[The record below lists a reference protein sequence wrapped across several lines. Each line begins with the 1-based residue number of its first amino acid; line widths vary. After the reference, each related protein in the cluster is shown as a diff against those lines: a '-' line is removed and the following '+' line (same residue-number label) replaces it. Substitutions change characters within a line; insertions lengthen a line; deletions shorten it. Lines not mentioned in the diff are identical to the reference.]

1 MTQLV
6 RNVEDL
12 AQLVEARR
20 SQRPFVVAIAGR
32 GGAGKSTLA
41 HQLAMRVADSAVVP
55 LDDFLVKDTLLADR
69 VEEHFDLSRVE
80 REVLISFTQGL
91 AFNYRR
97 LDWDSGLLVPIDG
110 IIDSTLIVLEGICA
124 FEPPLES
131 YVDLKVWFDTPAI
144 LATARGRQRD
154 AGTENAAH
162 WDAWERQDTDF
173 LARRRPDH
181 RADVV
186 IPGS

>member
-12 AQLVEARR
+12 AQLVEAQR

-41 HQLAMRVADSAVVP
+41 QQLAMRVIDSAVVP
-55 LDDFLVKDTLLADR
+55 LDDFLLKSSLLAPR
-69 VEEHFDLSRVE
+69 VEDHFDLSRIE
-80 REVLISFTQGL
+80 REVLVSFTQGL

-97 LDWDSGLLVPIDG
+97 LDWESDTLVPIDG
-110 IIDSTLIVLEGICA
+110 IIDSTLIVLEGICS

-131 YVDLKVWFDTPAI
+131 YVDLKIWVDTPAKI
-144 LATARGRQRD
+144 ATARGRERD
-154 AGTENAAH
+154 AGNENADC
-162 WDAWERQDTDF
+162 WDAWEHHDTDF
-173 LARRRPDH
+173 LARRHPDR

>member
-12 AQLVEARR
+12 AQLVEAQR

-41 HQLAMRVADSAVVP
+41 QQLAMRVIDSAVVP
-55 LDDFLVKDTLLADR
+55 LDDFLVKDSWLDPR

-97 LDWDSGLLVPIDG
+97 LDWESDTLVPIDG
-110 IIDSTLIVLEGICA
+110 IIDSTLIVLDGICA
-124 FEPPLES
+124 FEPPLDS
-131 YVDLKVWFDTPAI
+131 YIDLRVWVDTPASM
-144 LATARGRQRD
+144 ATARGRKRD
-154 AGTENAAH
+154 AGTENAAY
-162 WDAWERQDTDF
+162 WDEWERHDTDYI
-173 LARRRPDH
+173 ARCHPDR

>member
-6 RNVEDL
+6 RTVEDL
-12 AQLVEARR
+12 AQLVAAQR

-41 HQLAMRVADSAVVP
+41 HQLAMRVIDSAVVP
-55 LDDFLVKDTLLADR
+55 LDDFLVKDSLLHPR

-97 LDWDSGLLVPIDG
+97 LDWHSGALVPIDG
-110 IIDSTLIVLEGICA
+110 IIDSTLIVIEGICA

-131 YVDLKVWFDTPAI
+131 YVDLKVWVDTPANI
-144 LATARGRQRD
+144 ATSRGRERD
-154 AGTENAAH
+154 AGNENAEH
-162 WDAWERQDTDF
+162 WDAWERHDTDYI
-173 LARRRPDH
+173 ARCQPDR